1 MAPIPYWE
9 NLFPDAAFD
18 GFTATQNMANAFVSN
33 SPDWITALWAADQFC
48 DPACTKFGPFSY
60 FNTQY
65 DSLAAQ
71 SSLAESEYNA
81 LQLTLRKRYSRGYQ
95 FDFNYTL
102 GHSRDHASAVE
113 RGSFF
118 TSFGAGG
125 YSGFMI
131 DSWDIDK
138 QWGNSDF
145 DVRHQL
151 NVNWIADLPFGTG
164 RAIGASAPAW
174 VNALIG
180 DWSLSGLWRWTSGF
194 PFSVQNC
201 RSCWATNWNLQGNA
215 ELTTPG
221 VLPDSGVFKDVI
233 DGNPSTFAD
242 PQDALRFFRFAMPGE
257 SGIRNELRG
266 DGYFTIDLSLGKAW
280 RMPWSD
286 NQRLNFRWQAFN
298 VTNTPRFDLAD
309 VDMLPDIDTT
319 FGRYNST
326 LATCDGGAGRC
337 MQFLLKYEF

>member
-9 NLFPDAAFD
+9 NMFPDAAF
-18 GFTATQNMANAFVSN
+18 GGNTATQNMADSFVGN
-33 SPDWITALWAADQFC
+33 GPDYITALWLADQFC

-60 FNTQY
+60 FNSQY

-71 SSLAESEYNA
+71 SSLASSEYNA
-81 LQLTLRKRYSRGYQ
+81 LQLTLRKRYSKGYQ

-113 RGSFF
+113 RGSSF
-118 TSFGAGG
+118 TAFGAGG

-131 DSWDIDK
+131 DSWDIEK
-138 QWGNSDF
+138 QWGDSDF

-151 NVNWIADLPFGTG
+151 NVNWIADLPFGNG
-164 RAIGASAPAW
+164 RAIGNSVPGWA
-174 VNALIG
+174 NAIIG
-180 DWSLSGLWRWTSGF
+180 DWSLAGLWRWTSGF

-215 ELTTPG
+215 GLVTPG
-221 VLPDSGVFKDVI
+221 VLPESGVFKDVI

-242 PQDALRFFRFAMPGE
+242 PADALTYFRNVLPGE
-257 SGIRNELRG
+257 SGMRNELRG
-266 DGYFTIDLSLGKAW
+266 DGYFTIDLSVGKAW
-280 RMPWSD
+280 RMPWSSD
-286 NQRLNFRWQAFN
+286 QRVQFRWQMFN
-298 VTNTPRFDLAD
+298 VTNTPRFDLSD

-337 MQFLLKYEF
+337 MQFLLRYEF